1 MTMLDTITRRPAGE
15 RRNNPVRDALMGRVY
30 AEFAE
35 MRCMRLTAAQARR
48 LFGLR
53 PDVAERILAAL
64 VRQGSR
70 PRDGERYRFND
81 LGGLPQIPASHAL
94 VRRRAS

>member
-1 MTMLDTITRRPAGE
+1 MTMLDTITPRPPGE
-15 RRNNPVRDALMGRVY
+15 RRNTAVRDALTGRVY

-64 VRQGSR
+64 VRQGSLAW
-70 PRDGERYRFND
+70 DGERYRFND
-81 LGGLPQIPASHAL
+81 LGRLPQIPPSLAL
-94 VRRRAS
+94 VHRRAS

>member
-1 MTMLDTITRRPAGE
+1 MLDTITLRPPGE
-15 RRNNPVRDALMGRVY
+15 RRNNPVRDALIGRVY

-64 VRQGSR
+64 VRQKSLAW
-70 PRDGERYRFND
+70 DGERYRFND
-81 LGGLPQIPASHAL
+81 LSGLPQIPASHAL
-94 VRRRAS
+94 VHRRAS